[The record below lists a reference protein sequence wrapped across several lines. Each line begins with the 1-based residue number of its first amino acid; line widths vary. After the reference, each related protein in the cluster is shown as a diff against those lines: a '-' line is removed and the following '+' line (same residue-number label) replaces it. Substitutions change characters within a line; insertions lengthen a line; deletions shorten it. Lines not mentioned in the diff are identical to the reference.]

1 MPYGIPGVP
10 MLPPGGPGVSG
21 VPLELPKNVVR
32 VGEQALWSTTQL
44 AIGAVASTAARVFS
58 TPIGQQ
64 GQGFAAA
71 LSLAETNLKEGGRI
85 PAGLAYDTFG
95 VACVVQGIAALGPG
109 TADIQTIYKNG
120 VLSWDFLQTVIDIAP
135 CSLVGAGGGVFGS
148 AGTVAAAAEQ
158 VNTFN
163 NGNGGLWVYRR
174 HPVALPANTTFNIL
188 LRFGANAAPIVA
200 VTDVKIVLVGAYRQA
215 IEIA

>member
-1 MPYGIPGVP
+1 

-32 VGEQALWSTTQL
+32 VGEQALWSTCQL
-44 AIGAVASTAARVFS
+44 AIGGVASTTARVFS
-58 TPIGQQ
+58 TPIGQT
-64 GQGFAAA
+64 GQGYGAA

-95 VACVVQGIAALGPG
+95 VACVIQGAAAVVTP
-109 TADIQTIYKNG
+109 TVADASVIYKDG

-135 CSLVGAGGGVFGS
+135 CSLIGAGGGLFAIGS
-148 AGTVAAAAEQ
+148 GAAATEY
-158 VNTFN
+158 VNN
-163 NGNGGLWVYRR
+163 SNGGLWVYRR

-188 LRFGANAAPIVA
+188 LRFGSSAQPLVA
-200 VTDVKIVLVGAYRQA
+200 VTNVKIVLVGAYRQA